1 MPLVTNDNESGLGER
16 GSNLGPGGAGGT
28 NYPTGQTN
36 PPSSIPSSIPP
47 DVVTFVNGTRV
58 TNPDRNVPPE
68 TPNNIP
74 PAPPRTA
81 EELAELNDIDIF
93 KWFDNPHNFD
103 LAFIDIHNSGEKLNE
118 VFNNDFIKDSVQN
131 GSDVFFC
138 GGSTLRDSINVK
150 RREQPITSV
159 DCDIKCVFGG
169 ETFENPQ
176 GKKSCISKIEG
187 YK

>member
-81 EELAELNDIDIF
+81 EELAELANQRRATRTPPARPIDVFGEIRRGTIEPQRSIGVNYFLDIDQFGFSLNNILLS
-93 KWFDNPHNFD
+93 PHI
-103 LAFIDIHNSGEKLNE
+103 AGVTQEATIRMSKQA
-118 VFNNDFIKDSVQN
+118 VQN
-131 GSDVFFC
+131 VLDVFD
-138 GGSTLRDSINVK
+138 GKVNPEVIINKNVL
-150 RREQPITSV
+150 
-159 DCDIKCVFGG
+159 
-169 ETFENPQ
+169 
-176 GKKSCISKIEG
+176 
-187 YK
+187 

>member
-36 PPSSIPSSIPP
+36 PPSSIPNSIPP

-81 EELAELNDIDIF
+81 EELAELANQRRATRTPPARPIDVFGEIRRGTIEPQRSIGVNYFLDIDQF
-93 KWFDNPHNFD
+93 GFSLNKNRLTTDF
-103 LAFIDIHNSGEKLNE
+103 KLNE
-118 VFNNDFIKDSVQN
+118 
-131 GSDVFFC
+131 
-138 GGSTLRDSINVK
+138 
-150 RREQPITSV
+150 
-159 DCDIKCVFGG
+159 FGG
-169 ETFENPQ
+169 PERQQ
-176 GKKSCISKIEG
+176 GNILDLNGLDWSFSFIAEHLF
-187 YK
+187 